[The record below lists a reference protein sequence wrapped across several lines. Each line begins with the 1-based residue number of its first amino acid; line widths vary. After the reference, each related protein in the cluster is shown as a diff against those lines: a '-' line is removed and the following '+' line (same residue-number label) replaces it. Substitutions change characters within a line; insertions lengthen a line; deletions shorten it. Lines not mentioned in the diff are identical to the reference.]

1 LLASSRGRRQH
12 SDPAKISR
20 NAPRL
25 SDGRDARRPKGSGK
39 SSLLALLQPASA
51 GKPAPAPTV
60 ALEYVF
66 ARRSRNTSS
75 LKDVAHIW
83 ELGGSAAERRSH
95 PLWTGTRIFREAT
108 RGPAARCHVD
118 IPSARIV
125 RAARSRR
132 RREITS
138 PPLKRTNPACS
149 DAAKRSRHRC
159 PYDPRAS
166 AGGMKGDGIEDLVG
180 IPVTTTRLKTAVL
193 AVVVDLSNPQNVIP
207 VTCHWLKLLRKHV
220 QKVLG
225 QLRAAGDSKTA
236 DELVEG
242 ARKNFG
248 EWHKRKAAKK
258 GDTDKAEHPDRRTTD
273 PCAVP
278 LLIIANHWDALSD
291 KDSRLARGERVGMKA
306 LCQALRYL
314 AHQAGATLVFTSAND
329 KALQKSF
336 RSLLSYA
343 LFHKVDKATKAERSP
358 DKAIYIPRG
367 ADTFDEIMEA
377 GPIELSS
384 FRRPLDDSIARTL
397 TEDVAKFFG
406 AHDED
411 CVPQEED
418 PDGLEAQARKDDAE
432 EYDERRAEIFA
443 RLQDKHINEGGRLE
457 RSGRGRR
464 DADVP
469 RGRVCGHSAETN
481 ACLRRR
487 LAATAATTTRIRR
500 RRRSA
505 AAKVVGRFESRLRY
519 AEPAVD
525 EAYKLK
531 MEQLAKYRE
540 QKLREEKQ
548 AELDAARRAK
558 KKLQEERD
566 RAERLAKL
574 DQEQQER
581 RAARRAKREA
591 EKLEAIEAAKRKEA
605 EGVKPGD
612 DAPASANPP
621 AEADA
626 KDSGGGGGDARQA
639 KLDKK
644 RDAKGAKG
652 SKRSQ

>member
-1 LLASSRGRRQH
+1 
-12 SDPAKISR
+12 
-20 NAPRL
+20 
-25 SDGRDARRPKGSGK
+25 
-39 SSLLALLQPASA
+39 
-51 GKPAPAPTV
+51 
-60 ALEYVF
+60 
-66 ARRSRNTSS
+66 
-75 LKDVAHIW
+75 
-83 ELGGSAAERRSH
+83 
-95 PLWTGTRIFREAT
+95 
-108 RGPAARCHVD
+108 
-118 IPSARIV
+118 
-125 RAARSRR
+125 
-132 RREITS
+132 
-138 PPLKRTNPACS
+138 
-149 DAAKRSRHRC
+149 
-159 PYDPRAS
+159 
-166 AGGMKGDGIEDLVG
+166 MKGDGIEDLVG

-432 EYDERRAEIFA
+432 EY
-443 RLQDKHINEGGRLE
+443 
-457 RSGRGRR
+457 
-464 DADVP
+464 
-469 RGRVCGHSAETN
+469 
-481 ACLRRR
+481 
-487 LAATAATTTRIRR
+487 
-500 RRRSA
+500 
-505 AAKVVGRFESRLRY
+505 